1 MQGHT
6 NNKYLNLSL
15 SFAFLLGACSATAH
29 TGQASW
35 PESLSDQVGKTYK
48 IVWTQSTE
56 TGGNAGSSGTSN
68 SRNTLIETVLNATPN
83 ELILEYDMPDG
94 TSDIDRRRSWQFPAR
109 VRLTPDNKMT
119 LLNAEDLKERNED
132 WLSWGNYDRRHC
144 DMWLF
149 TWTAQK
155 IECDPNSVLEE
166 LEPLNIRRLD
176 LKDGSAYASSM
187 GFEPVILT
195 EQSSDDGMINLIA
208 QPTLDSEKVREN
220 RAKSNI
226 IVAQIL
232 GEKAPTL
239 EAELLKLQ
247 KETISG
253 TIKVSYTLDE
263 DGEPIKR
270 VQINEIT
277 IINSDGDTETSKST
291 ETVERKLLDKPA
303 N

>member
-1 MQGHT
+1 
-6 NNKYLNLSL
+6 
-15 SFAFLLGACSATAH
+15 
-29 TGQASW
+29 
-35 PESLSDQVGKTYK
+35 
-48 IVWTQSTE
+48 
-56 TGGNAGSSGTSN
+56 
-68 SRNTLIETVLNATPN
+68 
-83 ELILEYDMPDG
+83 
-94 TSDIDRRRSWQFPAR
+94 
-109 VRLTPDNKMT
+109 
-119 LLNAEDLKERNED
+119 
-132 WLSWGNYDRRHC
+132 
-144 DMWLF
+144 MWLF